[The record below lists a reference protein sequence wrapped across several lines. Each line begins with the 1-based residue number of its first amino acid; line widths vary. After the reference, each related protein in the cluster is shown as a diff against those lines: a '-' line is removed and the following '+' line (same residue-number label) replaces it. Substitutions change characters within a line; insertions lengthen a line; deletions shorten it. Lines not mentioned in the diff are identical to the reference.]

1 MSSSEKIN
9 ILTLDVLTN
18 TISLIG
24 KERFSDYFFKNINY
38 HMFFVCKDNKN
49 KLIVLEYFYQI
60 FTTFNKLK
68 IIVTNR
74 Q

>member
-1 MSSSEKIN
+1 VGGGGEKICASRPPHTFN
-9 ILTLDVLTN
+9 SGTAL
-18 TISLIG
+18 
-24 KERFSDYFFKNINY
+24 SDYFFKNINY
-38 HMFFVCKDNKN
+38 YKSFVCKDNKN

>member
-38 HMFFVCKDNKN
+38 HIIILSN

-68 IIVTNR
+68 IIVTYR

>member
-38 HMFFVCKDNKN
+38 TLDRFHWTIDTDSHISNLACLFWTKMWV
-49 KLIVLEYFYQI
+49 
-60 FTTFNKLK
+60 
-68 IIVTNR
+68 II
-74 Q
+74 